1 MDDSLKTGYEI
12 IAMGTRRAALFADG
26 TMIPMIMGASEG
38 DPDPDPNGGG
48 DGGKSDDDNKFTPG
62 QQKVIDDLINKKYGD
77 AMTKAEAKSKAKM
90 DALEATIAEL
100 KADKGKPQGDTQNAD
115 LTALTEGLA
124 SVKEELAQAQKKASR
139 ASLKAIASEL
149 NAVSGDQVATL
160 ISPFIKYDG
169 DKTSIL
175 NANGE
180 VKFNGEGKEMTI
192 KEFVKEFL
200 NENPH
205 LVKASR
211 NSGAGSASAKG
222 KGGGASVEDLRKL
235 PPAERITAIRAQAKK

>member
-1 MDDSLKTGYEI
+1 MDDGLKSGYEI
-12 IAMGTRRAALFADG
+12 IAIGTRRAALFADG

-38 DPDPDPNGGG
+38 DPDPDPDGGGNGG
-48 DGGKSDDDNKFTPG
+48 DDDDKEFTPG
-62 QQKVIDDLINKKYGD
+62 QQKVIDGLINKKYGE
-77 AMTKAEAKSKAKM
+77 AMTKAEAKSKAKI
-90 DALEATIAEL
+90 DALESQIAEL
-100 KADKGKPQGDTQNAD
+100 KADKGKAQGNTQNAD

-124 SVKEELAQAQKKASR
+124 SVKQQLAQAQEKASR
-139 ASLKAIASEL
+139 ESLKSIASEL
-149 NAVSGDQVATL
+149 NAVSGGQVATL

-180 VKFNGEGKEMTI
+180 VKFNGEGKEMTL

-200 NENPH
+200 NDNPH
-205 LVKASR
+205 LVKASK

-222 KGGGASVEDLRKL
+222 KGGASGAEDLRKL
-235 PPAERITAIRAQAKK
+235 PPAERITKIRAQAKK

>member
-1 MDDSLKTGYEI
+1 MDDSLKTDDKVI
-12 IAMGTRRAALFADG
+12 TNNSD
-26 TMIPMIMGASEG
+26 
-38 DPDPDPNGGG
+38 DGGG
-48 DGGKSDDDNKFTPG
+48 KEDKMFTSE
-62 QQKVIDDLINKKYGD
+62 QQEHIDALINKKYGE
-77 AMTKAEAKSKAKM
+77 AMTKAEAKSKAKI
-90 DALEATIAEL
+90 DALESTIAGL
-100 KADKGKPQGDTQNAD
+100 KADKVKPQDNTQNAD

-124 SVKEELAQAQKKASR
+124 SVKAELAQAQKKASR

-149 NAVSGDQVATL
+149 NAVSGGQVATL
-160 ISPFIKYDG
+160 ISPFIKYDV

-192 KEFVKEFL
+192 QEFVKEFL

-205 LVKASR
+205 LVKASK

-222 KGGGASVEDLRKL
+222 KGGASSVEDLRKL
-235 PPAERITAIRAQAKK
+235 SPTERITKIRAQAQK

>member
-1 MDDSLKTGYEI
+1 MDDSLKTDDKVI
-12 IAMGTRRAALFADG
+12 TDD
-26 TMIPMIMGASEG
+26 S
-38 DPDPDPNGGG
+38 N
-48 DGGKSDDDNKFTPG
+48 DGGNKDDKMFTSE
-62 QQKVIDDLINKKYGD
+62 QQEHIDALINKKYGE
-77 AMTKAEAKSKAKM
+77 AMTKAEAKSKAKI
-90 DALEATIAEL
+90 DALESTIAEL
-100 KADKGKPQGDTQNAD
+100 KANKEKPQDNTQNAD

-139 ASLKAIASEL
+139 ESLKSIASEL
-149 NAVSGDQVATL
+149 NAVSGGQVATL
-160 ISPFIKYDG
+160 ISPFIRYDG

-192 KEFVKEFL
+192 QEFVKEFL

-205 LVKASR
+205 LVKASK

-222 KGGGASVEDLRKL
+222 KGGASGVEDLRKL
-235 PPAERITAIRAQAKK
+235 SPTERITKIRAQAKK